1 MSVEFHPLS
10 GAFGVRLDG
19 IDLRDDQPI
28 EVRQAVRAAWLDQ
41 SLILVRGQHLDVEQ
55 HKRFVEWFGPISTA
69 GYAASSDN
77 AEKYISN
84 TRADGV
90 AREGSLLKHQDFCF
104 YDTLL
109 PGLSLYAE
117 EVPASGGET
126 IFASTSVAYQR
137 LPAALKQR
145 IGALEARHVY
155 DYGNDRGTQ
164 RFRIAAAPK
173 APTATHPVVLPHP
186 ATHRPL
192 LFVNEL
198 MTDSIVGLADR
209 ERRFVARA
217 VVISRRSGGALRTP
231 LAGRRSHRVGQL
243 GAATRTSRLCPRR
256 APVTSPVP
264 DRRVKR
270 VGQTQLDVLIRD
282 SRASIRSNS
291 GATRLAVRSAAGV
304 LHRVSCMATNWC
316 CIAEVAPTQLVERRV
331 VIFAPPLVGGDRDR
345 RLARPRTRPR

>member
-19 IDLRDDQPI
+19 TDLHDDQPI

-41 SLILVRGQHLDVEQ
+41 SLILVRGQDLDVEQ

-69 GYAASSDN
+69 GYAASSDSS
-77 AEKYISN
+77 EKYISN
-84 TRADGV
+84 TRDDGV

-109 PGLSLYAE
+109 PGLSLYAQ

-126 IFASTSVAYQR
+126 IFVSTLAAYQR
-137 LPAALKQR
+137 LPAALQQR
-145 IGALEARHVY
+145 IRDLEARHVY

-164 RFRIAAAPK
+164 RFRIAAAPQ

-186 ATHRPL
+186 VTHRPL

-209 ERRFVARA
+209 ESEDLLHELWSYLDDPAVRYEHQWQVGDLIVWDNLALQHGRRDFA
-217 VVISRRSGGALRTP
+217 SGERRSLRRYQIGA
-231 LAGRRSHRVGQL
+231 
-243 GAATRTSRLCPRR
+243 
-256 APVTSPVP
+256 
-264 DRRVKR
+264 
-270 VGQTQLDVLIRD
+270 
-282 SRASIRSNS
+282 
-291 GATRLAVRSAAGV
+291 
-304 LHRVSCMATNWC
+304 
-316 CIAEVAPTQLVERRV
+316 
-331 VIFAPPLVGGDRDR
+331 
-345 RLARPRTRPR
+345 